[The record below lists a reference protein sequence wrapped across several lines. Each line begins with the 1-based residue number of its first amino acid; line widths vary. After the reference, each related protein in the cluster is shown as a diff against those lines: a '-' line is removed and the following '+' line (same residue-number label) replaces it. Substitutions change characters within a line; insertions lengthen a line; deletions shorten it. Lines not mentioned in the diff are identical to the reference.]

1 MSLQKFESEIKQIP
15 FSQTCVYEKM
25 ADLNNLAVIKER
37 INDPALRETVNG
49 KVEPEKFEQI
59 ANKVREMTFDS
70 DSVTVNVSP
79 LGEVSLRV
87 VNREEPKCVKFE
99 TANSPL
105 PLNLWIQLMPTG
117 ADTCKMKLTIQAE
130 LNPFIKMMVSK
141 PLQEGVERLAD
152 MLAAIPYGSIQ

>member
-1 MSLQKFESEIKQIP
+1 MSLQKFESEIKHIP
-15 FSQTCVYEKM
+15 FSQTCVYEKI
-25 ADLNNLAVIKER
+25 ADLSNLAAIKER
-37 INDPALRETVNG
+37 INDPALRDTVNG

-59 ANKVREMTFDS
+59 AEKVREMTFDS

-105 PLNLWIQLMPTG
+105 PLNLWIQLVPEA
-117 ADTCKMKLTIQAE
+117 ADTCKMKLTVQAE

-141 PLQEGVERLAD
+141 PLKEGVERLAD
-152 MLAAIPYGSIQ
+152 ILAAIPYGNIQ